1 MLSSSGLGL
10 LLLMPAAW
18 GHGGHLAQLGVVEGE
33 LMGCTFFLNSNFFIS
48 GFLSMIK
55 AGDKLLLDSA
65 GE

>member
-10 LLLMPAAW
+10 LLLMPAAG

-33 LMGCTFFLNSNFFIS
+33 LLGCKFFLNSNILFS
-48 GFLSMIK
+48 GFLTMVT
-55 AGDKLLLDSA
+55 AGGKLLDSA